1 MDNLIFCLNATVPIF
16 AIIVLGRWLR
26 SKNFFTK
33 QTLTDIDRLSFKV
46 LLPILLFR
54 DIAQGRI
61 TEQFDPVF
69 FFFCAGAT
77 TVYFFAVWVGAFTQ
91 GAFRGSQAILGVA
104 FVQNL
109 YGNAGL
115 VPLMIVASVP
125 LYNIFSVLVLTVTA
139 PDAQQADHR
148 GLVGKTLRG
157 IITNP
162 IILGIFAGL
171 PFSLLAI
178 DFPPMLDKG
187 LSMLGNCATPMALL
201 SIGAG
206 FEGAKAI
213 KKLGPTC
220 AAVFIKLVL
229 LSAIFLPMGVAL
241 GFREQTL
248 VAIVILCGA
257 PSTASGYVMAKNMG
271 GDHVLSSSII
281 VLSTALSAV
290 TLTLTLFI
298 LRSMALI

>member
-1 MDNLIFCLNATVPIF
+1 M
-16 AIIVLGRWLR
+16 
-26 SKNFFTK
+26 
-33 QTLTDIDRLSFKV
+33 
-46 LLPILLFR
+46 
-54 DIAQGRI
+54 
-61 TEQFDPVF
+61 
-69 FFFCAGAT
+69 
-77 TVYFFAVWVGAFTQ
+77 VGAFTQ

-139 PDAQQADHR
+139 PDAQRADHR

-229 LSAIFLPMGVAL
+229 LSVIFLPMGVAL

>member
-1 MDNLIFCLNATVPIF
+1 MTGKQWLALAGI
-16 AIIVLGRWLR
+16 AIAAFVFNSSEFMPVGL
-26 SKNFFTK
+26 
-33 QTLTDIDRLSFKV
+33 LTDIGHTFGTS
-46 LLPILLFR
+46 
-54 DIAQGRI
+54 
-61 TEQFDPVF
+61 E
-69 FFFCAGAT
+69 AT
-77 TVYFFAVWVGAFTQ
+77 TGMLVSVYAWAVM
-91 GAFRGSQAILGVA
+91 ILS
-104 FVQNL
+104 
-109 YGNAGL
+109 

-248 VAIVILCGA
+248 VAIVILGGA